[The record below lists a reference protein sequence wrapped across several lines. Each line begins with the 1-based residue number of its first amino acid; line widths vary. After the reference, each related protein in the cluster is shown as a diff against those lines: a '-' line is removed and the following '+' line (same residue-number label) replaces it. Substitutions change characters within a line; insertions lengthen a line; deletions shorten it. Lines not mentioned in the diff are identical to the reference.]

1 MWNRKDLK
9 SRAKVNYKKN
19 PWMSVLASL
28 ILLTTSGAL
37 YTFVSK
43 SANNTAELEG
53 FDGVIDL
60 VSEGDVK
67 LFLVI
72 VSAMLITIVV
82 SIALRIL
89 VLNPLSA
96 SCSNFYVE
104 NIKEEKANTKAIFKG
119 VEKGTL
125 GRLVVAVF
133 MKKLICGLWSLLFVI
148 PGIVKNYQ
156 YRFVEYL
163 IIQNPG
169 MKWRE
174 AMKVSKAMTDGQK
187 ANIFV
192 LDLSFV
198 LWYIL
203 VSIPF
208 LGWFVLPYIL
218 QTDAELY
225 MALKK

>member
-1 MWNRKDLK
+1 
-9 SRAKVNYKKN
+9 
-19 PWMSVLASL
+19 
-28 ILLTTSGAL
+28 
-37 YTFVSK
+37 
-43 SANNTAELEG
+43 
-53 FDGVIDL
+53 
-60 VSEGDVK
+60 
-67 LFLVI
+67 
-72 VSAMLITIVV
+72 
-82 SIALRIL
+82 
-89 VLNPLSA
+89 
-96 SCSNFYVE
+96 
-104 NIKEEKANTKAIFKG
+104 
-119 VEKGTL
+119 
-125 GRLVVAVF
+125 
-133 MKKLICGLWSLLFVI
+133 
-148 PGIVKNYQ
+148 
-156 YRFVEYL
+156 
-163 IIQNPG
+163 